1 MHEIIDKSENFFI
14 ISQPFSI
21 FYVILY
27 QKGRNKE
34 VKLKKLIFVLLALFV
49 LLAAAGCGASGAK
62 TVSPGQNEQSSYDY
76 SKGSVYPQ
84 TTVATMTATTT
95 RTAMGIPAPTIATAG
110 VAWDNNAG
118 YSESYAAQ
126 ERMVI
131 KTANMALVV
140 EDVNSSLMQ
149 ITNLAKANG
158 GYVVG
163 SDIQENNN
171 RLYANVSFR
180 VDASKFDA
188 TMQALQELA
197 VDVKSVSTSGQDVT
211 EEYVDLDSKLG
222 NLEAS
227 EAQLLKLMEKAG
239 TVEEILKVQ
248 QQLVSTRENIEV
260 IKGRMQ
266 YLEQSS
272 ALSYIYAS
280 LEQSKLAVEFFANT
294 TTIQEGEK
302 AQFQPTVSG
311 GFSPYTFTWDFGDGK
326 TSTEQFPSHVYN
338 KAGIYTVK
346 LNIKDDKQGTTDAT
360 REDYITVT
368 AGWTAGNV
376 AQSAWHGMVGFGR
389 FLASFFIGLGVFSPV
404 WIAILVIL
412 YFAWW
417 RRRKKK
423 A

>member
-1 MHEIIDKSENFFI
+1 M
-14 ISQPFSI
+14 
-21 FYVILY
+21 
-27 QKGRNKE
+27 NKE
-34 VKLKKLIFVLLALFV
+34 VKLKKLIFVLLALVV
-49 LLAAAGCGASGAK
+49 LLAAAGCGASSEK
-62 TVSPGQNEQSSYDY
+62 
-76 SKGSVYPQ
+76 SVYPVTSTMTKTSNYQ
-84 TTVATMTATTT
+84 DSSKGGIYPPTTVITMPPATSTRITLGQAPTTT
-95 RTAMGIPAPTIATAG
+95 SAG
-110 VAWDNNAG
+110 PAWDNSTG
-118 YSESYAAQ
+118 YSADYSTQ

-140 EDVNSSLMQ
+140 EDVNISLQQ
-149 ITNLAKANG
+149 ITNLAKSNG
-158 GYVVG
+158 GYVIS
-163 SDIQENNN
+163 SDIQENNS
-171 RLYANVSFR
+171 RLYANISFR
-180 VDASKFDA
+180 VEASKFDA
-188 TMQALQELA
+188 TMQALQNLA
-197 VDVKSVSTSGQDVT
+197 VDVKSISTSGQDVT
-211 EEYVDLDSKLG
+211 EEYVDLNSKLG

-248 QQLVSTRENIEV
+248 QQLVSTRGDIEV

-280 LEQSKLAVEFFANT
+280 LEQSKLGVEFFANT
-294 TTIQEGEK
+294 TTIKEGEN

-326 TSTEQFPSHVYN
+326 TSTEETPSHVYN

-346 LNIKDDKQGTTDAT
+346 LSIKDDKQNTVDAT

-376 AQSAWHGMVGFGR
+376 AQSAWHGMVAFGR
-389 FLASFFIGLGVFSPV
+389 FLASFFIGLGIFSPV
-404 WIAILVIL
+404 WIAVLVIL

-423 A
+423 S

>member
-1 MHEIIDKSENFFI
+1 
-14 ISQPFSI
+14 
-21 FYVILY
+21 
-27 QKGRNKE
+27 
-34 VKLKKLIFVLLALFV
+34 LKKLVFVLLALVV
-49 LLAAAGCGASGAK
+49 LLAVAGCGAG
-62 TVSPGQNEQSSYDY
+62 SS
-76 SKGSVYPQ
+76 KA
-84 TTVATMTATTT
+84 TTTATTT
-95 RTAMGIPAPTIATAG
+95 AYYQDSSKGGIYDQTMITIPAATTTRVAMGIPSPTIDNSTGHSEAYAT
-110 VAWDNNAG
+110 
-118 YSESYAAQ
+118 Q

-140 EDVNSSLMQ
+140 EDVNVSLQQ
-149 ITNLAKANG
+149 ITNLAKVNG
-158 GYVVG
+158 GYVIS
-163 SDIQENNN
+163 SDIQENSN
-171 RLYANVSFR
+171 RLYAHIAFR
-180 VDASKFDA
+180 VEASKFDA
-188 TMQALQELA
+188 TMQALQNLA

-211 EEYVDLDSKLG
+211 EEYVDLNSKLG

-280 LEQSKLAVEFFANT
+280 LEQSKLGVEFFANT
-294 TTIQEGEK
+294 TTIKEGEN
-302 AQFQPTVSG
+302 AYFQPNVSG

-326 TSTEQFPSHVYN
+326 TSTEENPSHVYN

-346 LNIKDDKQGTTDAT
+346 LNIKDDKQNTSDAT
-360 REDYITVT
+360 RENYITVT

-376 AQSAWHGMVGFGR
+376 AQNAWHGMVGFGR
-389 FLASFFIGLGVFSPV
+389 FLASFLIGLGIFSPV

-412 YFAWW
+412 YFTWW

-423 A
+423 S

>member
-1 MHEIIDKSENFFI
+1 M
-14 ISQPFSI
+14 
-21 FYVILY
+21 
-27 QKGRNKE
+27 
-34 VKLKKLIFVLLALFV
+34 
-49 LLAAAGCGASGAK
+49 AA
-62 TVSPGQNEQSSYDY
+62 
-76 SKGSVYPQ
+76 
-84 TTVATMTATTT
+84 TT
-95 RTAMGIPAPTIATAG
+95 RTAMGIPAPTTTTAG
-110 VAWDNNAG
+110 GSWGDNAG
-118 YSESYAAQ
+118 YSEAYASQ

-131 KTANMALVV
+131 KSANMALVV
-140 EDVNSSLMQ
+140 EDVNISLMQ
-149 ITNLAKANG
+149 ITNIAKSNG

-171 RLYANVSFR
+171 RLYANISFR

-188 TMQALQELA
+188 TIQALQDLA

-280 LEQSKLAVEFFANT
+280 LEQSKLAVEFYAYNT
-294 TTIQEGEK
+294 TVIESEK
-302 AQFQPTVSG
+302 VQFKPTVSG
-311 GFSPYTFTWDFGDGK
+311 GFSPYTFAWDFGDGK
-326 TSTEQFPSHVYN
+326 TSTEEAPAHVYN
-338 KAGIYTVK
+338 KAGTYTVK
-346 LNIKDDKQGTTDAT
+346 LAVKDDKQGTTDAT
-360 REDYITVT
+360 REAYITVT
-368 AGWTAGNV
+368 AGWSAGNV
-376 AQSAWHGMVGFGR
+376 VQSVWHAMVGFGR
-389 FLASFFIGLGVFSPV
+389 FLASFFIALGIFSPV

>member
-1 MHEIIDKSENFFI
+1 LRYTLSEN
-14 ISQPFSI
+14 
-21 FYVILY
+21 
-27 QKGRNKE
+27 KNKE
-34 VKLKKLIFVLLALFV
+34 VKLKKLVFISLVLV
-49 LLAAAGCGASGAK
+49 ILLAAAGCGKSASPENN
-62 TVSPGQNEQSSYDY
+62 TVTNPSYYQDG
-76 SKGSVYPQ
+76 SKGGSTLITIP
-84 TTVATMTATTT
+84 AATTT
-95 RTAMGIPAPTIATAG
+95 AVYMTTPYSGG
-110 VAWDNNAG
+110 SAWDSV
-118 YSESYAAQ
+118 SESYTTQ

-140 EDVNSSLMQ
+140 EDVNSSLLQ
-149 ITNLAKANG
+149 ITNLAAANG
-158 GYVVG
+158 GYVVS

-171 RLYANVSFR
+171 RLYANIAFR

-188 TMQALQELA
+188 TLQTLQDLA
-197 VDVKSVSTSGQDVT
+197 VDVKSISTSGQDVT
-211 EEYVDLDSKLG
+211 EEYVDLDSKLR

-227 EAQLLKLMEKAG
+227 ETQLLTLMEKAG

-248 QQLVSTRENIEV
+248 QQLVSTRGDIEV

-294 TTIQEGEK
+294 TTLKDGEN
-302 AQFQPTVSG
+302 ARFQPTVSG

-326 TSTEQFPSHVYN
+326 TSTEENPSHVYN
-338 KAGIYTVK
+338 KAGTYTVK
-346 LNIKDDKQGTTDAT
+346 LTIKDDKQGTTDAI

-368 AGWTAGNV
+368 AGWSAGTV
-376 AQSAWHGMVGFGR
+376 AQNAWHAMVGFGR
-389 FLASFFIGLGVFSPV
+389 FLASFFIGLGIFSPV